1 MSNVAVIFAGGTG
14 QRMNTRTRPK
24 QFLELHGKPIIIYTL
39 EEFEHHAE
47 IDGIIVVMLESWIA
61 YTQDLISKYNLKK
74 VKKVVP
80 GGASG
85 QDSIYNGL
93 CAAAQFYGD
102 DDIVL
107 IHDGVRPLVD
117 EETITANIRGVE
129 ERGTAI
135 TVTAAIETITMK
147 DETGAV
153 GTIIDRSQCEL
164 ARAPQSFRLGQILG
178 VHNKMRQDPEA
189 EKSFIDSASLMK
201 HYGYKL
207 YTVQG
212 KPENIKITTP
222 SDYYIFRA
230 MIDAREN
237 SSQGLRRSAANLE
250 IASENSPSRNSPRVS
265 SRKALRYEGKNDRKI
280 SDIQRGFGMDLR
292 CGPSL
297 GETHRQ

>member
-39 EEFEHHAE
+39 EAFDQHSE
-47 IDGIIVVMLESWIA
+47 IDGIVVVMLESWID
-61 YTQDLISKYNLKK
+61 YTKELIRKYGLKK
-74 VKKVVP
+74 VRKIVP
-80 GGASG
+80 GGSSG
-85 QDSIYNGL
+85 QESIYNGL
-93 CAAAQFYGD
+93 KGAAEIYKE

-107 IHDGVRPLVD
+107 IHDGVRPLID
-117 EETITANIRGVE
+117 EDTITANIRSVE

-164 ARAPQSFRLGQILG
+164 ARAPQSFRLGHILG
-178 VHNKMRQDPEA
+178 VHNKARQLEGGAD
-189 EKSFIDSASLMK
+189 SFIDSASMMK
-201 HYGYKL
+201 HFGYKL
-207 YTVQG
+207 YTVEG

-230 MIDAREN
+230 MVDARE
-237 SSQGLRRSAANLE
+237 SSQ
-250 IASENSPSRNSPRVS
+250 I
-265 SRKALRYEGKNDRKI
+265 
-280 SDIQRGFGMDLR
+280 FGI
-292 CGPSL
+292 
-297 GETHRQ
+297 

>member
-24 QFLELHGKPIIIYTL
+24 QFLELYGKPIIIYTL
-39 EEFEHHAE
+39 EAFESHPE
-47 IDGIIVVMLESWIA
+47 IDGIVVVMLESWID
-61 YTQDLISKYNLKK
+61 YMWELIRKYNLKK

-85 QDSIYNGL
+85 QESIYNGL
-93 CAAAQFYGD
+93 CAAAQFYNE

-107 IHDGVRPLVD
+107 IHDGVRPLID
-117 EETITANIRGVE
+117 EETITANIRGVK

-153 GTIIDRSQCEL
+153 GTI
-164 ARAPQSFRLGQILG
+164 LG

-189 EKSFIDSASLMK
+189 SGGFIDSASLMK

-230 MIDAREN
+230 MVDAREN
-237 SSQGLRRSAANLE
+237 SQ
-250 IASENSPSRNSPRVS
+250 I
-265 SRKALRYEGKNDRKI
+265 
-280 SDIQRGFGMDLR
+280 FGV
-292 CGPSL
+292 
-297 GETHRQ
+297 